1 MMNIVDGQTSTE
13 NRIGAL
19 FFALFYALHK
29 IDSPIPGVEI
39 GELLLAASMIAL
51 LLTKGRCRIRLYG
64 IYGYLFIL
72 FYLYCIL
79 TLVDA
84 VTHRYVDM
92 TGIAVRT
99 IRWAFYIF
107 STCVVAQLI
116 SRKYLYRYVVMV
128 ALLSAAVL
136 ILQVTVYALVKYP
149 IYFSLFGEQVG
160 YSTEYFLTGGS
171 ANRLYRFSAFFSEP
185 AHFAYFESLA
195 LVMLLFFNDQPNKR
209 QLLAAGFIVCSM
221 LLSTSTYAFALLAVV
236 AMCFLFKRFR
246 RGTSIRINILMAAIL
261 IVVIVCLYLFL
272 QNTSLAFY
280 AATKF
285 QNIGSSSRTTFIW
298 NSGINF
304 STFDILF
311 GCGVG
316 NEEYYLLKQ
325 YGVQIGYMNS
335 LSLAFLYGGVTGI
348 AMTAV
353 YLLSALVRLNEK
365 GRVPFLILIAMSAF
379 STAFFS
385 TAMVLFT
392 VAAEVANER
401 IPRVLEDKTDNIM
414 REQ

>member
-39 GELLLAASMIAL
+39 GELLLAASVIAL
-51 LLTKGRCRIRLYG
+51 LLTKGRCKIRLYG
-64 IYGYLFIL
+64 IYGYLLIL

-84 VTHRYVDM
+84 VAHRYVDM
-92 TGIAVRT
+92 TGITVRT

-107 STCVVAQLI
+107 SACVIAQLI
-116 SRKYLYRYVVMV
+116 SRKYLYRYVVML

-160 YSTEYFLTGGS
+160 CSTEYFLTGGS

-221 LLSTSTYAFALLAVV
+221 LLSTSTYAFALLAVI

-246 RGTSIRINILMAAIL
+246 RGTGIRINIPMAAIL

-325 YGVQIGYMNS
+325 YGVQIGYLNS
-335 LSLAFLYGGVTGI
+335 LSLAFLYGGVTGLV
-348 AMTAV
+348 MTAL
-353 YLLSALVRLNEK
+353 YLLNSLLRLNKK
-365 GRVPFLILIAMSAF
+365 GRVPFLLLIAMSAF

-392 VAAEVANER
+392 VAAEVADES
-401 IPRVLEDKTDNIM
+401 IPRVLEDKPDSIM